1 MPVRTLRSTQR
12 ATAKANLIRKSMEGN
27 LTRREEVR
35 LFNLQKQPKRSPA
48 KKPTQASQG
57 SSYRGGWTGG
67 GGGGYGQAPQFDKA
81 SGKFKKVKLLK

>member
-48 KKPTQASQG
+48 KKPTKSKG
-57 SSYRGGWTGG
+57 RSGG
-67 GGGGYGQAPQFDKA
+67 GGAGYGGGMQFDKA
-81 SGKFKKVKLLK
+81 TGRWKRVKHLK